1 MRESIASVIAVVA
14 AMVAVNNVTSV
25 RAGPLPLSAMTTK
38 AAEPVDTI
46 GVRCYRAGDFIAGA
60 ALGFVGVFDLTNPYY
75 PSCGGYRTFPHSYYH
90 RYRYPDRFY
99 HFGDYRS

>member
-25 RAGPLPLSAMTTK
+25 RAGPLPLSAMITK

>member
-1 MRESIASVIAVVA
+1 MRESIASAIVVVA
-14 AMVAVNNVTSV
+14 MAALNNVTSV
-25 RAGPLPLSAMTTK
+25 RAGPLPLNAMTNK